1 MIYMQVAKDGLGGLT
16 AYNDEPVKYSRFAD
30 KGGESSET
38 LHDPDTGTR
47 LIGVPLNRRGK
58 DHVAVRQ
65 SIQSRCRRLMGDS
78 LISLYIGVYF
88 HRNHCKP
95 PGLRIRKL
103 FFRNFICG
111 GTEAEAAHLADC
123 GRREGLFRPLEIFGQ
138 TIRKPERTGPK
149 DLWIERL

>member
-1 MIYMQVAKDGLGGLT
+1 MAWEVSPPTMMSRSNT
-16 AYNDEPVKYSRFAD
+16 ADSQT

-103 FFRNFICG
+103 VFSQFHMRRHRSRGSALG
-111 GTEAEAAHLADC
+111 GLRPEGGAVPAHRDIRPDHPQA
-123 GRREGLFRPLEIFGQ
+123 RENRSKRPLDREAVAY
-138 TIRKPERTGPK
+138 E
-149 DLWIERL
+149 

>member
-65 SIQSRCRRLMGDS
+65 SIQSRCRRPMGDS

-88 HRNHCKP
+88 HRNHCKC
-95 PGLRIRKL
+95 GETGYLR
-103 FFRNFICG
+103 NAG
-111 GTEAEAAHLADC
+111 
-123 GRREGLFRPLEIFGQ
+123 
-138 TIRKPERTGPK
+138 
-149 DLWIERL
+149 